1 MLGLTL
7 LAVISADVPFSLQ
20 DHRIIVQVFARRTGP
35 LSMVVDTGSDGLLLT
50 PEAAR
55 RVGVAI
61 KWGGSISG
69 AGAGRARSGT
79 TIVPSLQ
86 IGNLRFGDVPAIVAD
101 LSRIRR
107 GIGFRHL
114 DGIVGYDQLKRYRIF
129 VDMDRRRLTFSSGML
144 PVPKDAATTAFT
156 QADGF
161 VRVPAAVDG
170 VHGTFVVDTG
180 DRSQLTLFRGFADA
194 NDFGHF
200 ASVRN
205 ALTGFG
211 VGGPVYS
218 DLMRTTLQAFATTNP
233 DVITRL
239 PLAKTGAF
247 AADADAG
254 SIGNGF
260 LERFN
265 VVYDYP
271 DGKMLTWPVKTPVA
285 DSSTFRLPAVPSTPA
300 HTLSRHALF
309 GAAAGLKPG
318 GVTLTYVTSNG
329 PAYRAGLRVGDVVR
343 SMGGRPIATTTDF
356 YESVHDA
363 TGGATL
369 AVDFTRGGATRQVAV
384 TLGTAANESAPGVT
398 TLYRDVV
405 VDNSL
410 RRTILT
416 LPSDAARPL
425 PAVLIIGGIGCFSV
439 DVAANAEDPYLR
451 LAHDLARAGYVVM
464 RLEKSGIG
472 DSQGPSC
479 ANVDFEAEMRAYR
492 AALAALQT
500 DPSVDA
506 RRIFLFGH
514 SIGSVIAP
522 RMARAGGVAGLVVAE
537 AVGRDWP
544 EYEMRNTRRELEL
557 GGDPASSV
565 DSALIEK
572 SQCMQKLLFE
582 DEPEG
587 EIEAAM
593 PSCKVHD
600 GVYPVTAW
608 YVRQVAPLNIV
619 EPWAVL
625 GLPVLAIYGTS
636 DFVTELPDHR
646 RIVDTANA
654 ERPGSATLVTIDGM
668 SHLLGK
674 APSALAASNDFD
686 KSIIE
691 PYDSALSDAV
701 IAWLNAHSST

>member
-1 MLGLTL
+1 MLGLAP
-7 LAVISADVPFSLQ
+7 LAVISAGVPFSLQ
-20 DHRIIVQVFARRTGP
+20 DHRIIVQVFAGRIGP
-35 LSMVVDTGSDGLLLT
+35 FSMVVDTGSDGLLLT

-55 RVGVAI
+55 RIRAAV
-61 KWGGSISG
+61 KSGGSITG
-69 AGAGRARSGT
+69 AGPGRTKIGT
-79 TIVPSLQ
+79 MTVPNLQ
-86 IGNLRFGDVPAIVAD
+86 IGDVRFDKVPAIVAD

-114 DGIVGYDQLKRYRIF
+114 DGIVGYDQLRRYRLL
-129 VDMDRRRLTFSSGML
+129 VDMDRRRLVFSSGMM
-144 PVPKDAATTAFT
+144 PVPKDAATTAFSQT
-156 QADGF
+156 DGF

-180 DRSQLTLFRGFADA
+180 DRSQLTLFRGFADT
-194 NDFGHF
+194 NDFWHF

-218 DLMRTTLQAFATTNP
+218 DLMRTTLQAFNTTAA

-247 AADADAG
+247 ATDTDAG

-271 DGKMLTWPVKTPVA
+271 DGKMLTWPVKAPVA

-300 HTLSRHALF
+300 HSLSRHAVF
-309 GAAAGLKPG
+309 GAAAELKPG
-318 GVTLTYVTSNG
+318 GVTLMYVTSNG

-343 SMGGRPIATTTDF
+343 SMGGRPVTTTADF

-363 TGGATL
+363 TAGAAL
-369 AVDFTRGGATRQVAV
+369 AVDFTRDGATRQVV
-384 TLGTAANESAPGVT
+384 VSLGAAANESAAGVT
-398 TLYRDVV
+398 TLYRDVE

-416 LPSDAARPL
+416 LPADAARPV
-425 PAVLIIGGIGCFSV
+425 PAVLVIGGIGCFSV
-439 DVAANAEDPYLR
+439 DVAANAGDPYLR
-451 LAHDLARAGYVVM
+451 LAHDLARAGYAVM
-464 RLEKSGIG
+464 RLEKSGMG
-472 DSQGPSC
+472 DSQGPC
-479 ANVDFEAEMRAYR
+479 ATVDFEAEMRGYR
-492 AALAALQT
+492 AALASLQA

-506 RRIFLFGH
+506 RHVFLFGH

-522 RMARAGGVAGLVVAE
+522 RMARAGGIAGVIVAE

-544 EYEMRNTRRELEL
+544 EYELRNTRRQLEL
-557 GGDPASSV
+557 GGDAASSI
-565 DSALIEK
+565 DEALIEK
-572 SQCMQKLLFE
+572 SRCMQKFLFE

-593 PSCKVHD
+593 PSCKAHN
-600 GVYPVTAW
+600 GAYPVTAW
-608 YVRQVAPLNIV
+608 YVRQVARSNIV

-636 DFVTELPDHR
+636 DVVTELTDHQ
-646 RIVDTANA
+646 RIVDVANA
-654 ERPGSATLVTIDGM
+654 KRPGSATLVTIVGM
-668 SHLLGK
+668 SHVLGK
-674 APSALAASNDFD
+674 ASSEGAAANDFD
-686 KSIIE
+686 KGIIE

-701 IAWLNAHSST
+701 ISWLNAHYST